1 MSFDIAGPLAAES
14 MRGRTALVTGGG
26 GRDDGGPG
34 TIGWAICR
42 LLARHGAAVAVL
54 DRDPAASG
62 RTVDQIEAA
71 GGRAIAV
78 TADVTSDEDCARAVA
93 EAVAELGSLDTL
105 VNNVAKWS
113 AGELF
118 DFAPDAFDEMMA
130 LNLKAAWSMTRHA
143 SSVLPAGG
151 AVVNVSSVAAK
162 RAGTLYGL
170 GKAATEAMTQ
180 GASFLMAERQI
191 RVNAVQL
198 GALWSGAVAANFDEA
213 AREARRKM
221 VALQTEGTCWDAAQA
236 VLFLASEQA
245 RWISGQILTVDGGG
259 FGRMPYP
266 GVKRETAGAG
276 AGAGSAAGAGAEA
289 GS

>member
-1 MSFDIAGPLAAES
+1 MSLDIDGPLEAEW
-14 MRGRTALVTGGG
+14 MRGRAALVTGGG

-62 RTVDQIEAA
+62 RTVAQIEAA
-71 GGRAIAV
+71 GGRAVAV
-78 TADVTSDEDCARAVA
+78 TADVTSDADCARAVA
-93 EAVAELGSLDTL
+93 EAVDALGSLDTL
-105 VNNVAKWS
+105 VNNVARWS

-118 DFAPDAFDEMMA
+118 DFEPDEFDEMMS

-143 SSVLPAGG
+143 ANVMRADS

-162 RAGTLYGL
+162 RAGTMYGL

-198 GALWSGAVAANFDEA
+198 GALWSGAVAANFDEE
-213 AREARRKM
+213 AREARRRM
-221 VALQTEGTCWDAAQA
+221 VAMQTEGTCWDAANA
-236 VLFLASEQA
+236 VLFLASERA

-259 FGRMPYP
+259 FGRTPYP
-266 GVKRETAGAG
+266 GVKREGDTV
-276 AGAGSAAGAGAEA
+276 AAGAA
-289 GS
+289 S